1 MTKHR
6 FTDYQLSDEIIQAL
20 DQLNYDTPT
29 DVQSKVILLAQQKK
43 DLIVRSQTG
52 SGKTA
57 AYGIPICEFVDWQE
71 NKPQAIVLTPTR
83 ELAVQVKEDFIN
95 IGRYKRIKAAAIVGK
110 QPFYK
115 QKNELKQKTHVVV
128 GTPGRML
135 DHIEKGTL
143 SLEEVKYVVIDEA
156 DEMLN
161 MGFIEQV
168 EAIIEEMP
176 TPRVTMLFSATL
188 PERVKDLSVHY
199 MNTPTDV
206 EIKTSGVTTSSI
218 DHTLYQVSE
227 DDKYSLLED
236 VTIIENPD
244 SAIIFCRTQERV
256 NELCDQLADQGY
268 DSDKIHGGMEQ
279 YDRLDVMEDF
289 RRGEFRYL
297 IATDVAARGIDID
310 QISHVINYDL
320 PSEKESYVHRTGRTG
335 RAGHTGK
342 AISFVT
348 PFEEK
353 YLKDIETYIGFKISK
368 SIAPSKEAVS
378 KAKPQFLEKINSEPS
393 TKEAKNDKLNEN
405 IMKLYFNGGK
415 RKKLRAVDFVGTIAK
430 IEGVTAE
437 DIGIITIEE
446 TATFIEILN
455 DKGHIVLDEM
465 KHTTVKGKQ
474 LKVHI
479 ARNR

>member
-29 DVQSKVILLAQQKK
+29 DVQSKVIPLAQQKK

-115 QKNELKQKTHVVV
+115 QKNELKQKTHVVA

-135 DHIEKGTL
+135 DHIEKGTI

-176 TPRVTMLFSATL
+176 TSRVTMLFSATL
-188 PERVKDLSVHY
+188 PERVKDLSVQY

-279 YDRLDVMEDF
+279 YDR
-289 RRGEFRYL
+289 
-297 IATDVAARGIDID
+297 
-310 QISHVINYDL
+310 
-320 PSEKESYVHRTGRTG
+320 
-335 RAGHTGK
+335 
-342 AISFVT
+342 
-348 PFEEK
+348 
-353 YLKDIETYIGFKISK
+353 
-368 SIAPSKEAVS
+368 
-378 KAKPQFLEKINSEPS
+378 
-393 TKEAKNDKLNEN
+393 
-405 IMKLYFNGGK
+405 
-415 RKKLRAVDFVGTIAK
+415 
-430 IEGVTAE
+430 
-437 DIGIITIEE
+437 
-446 TATFIEILN
+446 
-455 DKGHIVLDEM
+455 
-465 KHTTVKGKQ
+465 
-474 LKVHI
+474 
-479 ARNR
+479 